1 MNNVQSGI
9 YPTLDIEAYHRSPGI
24 SKTGLVKLDE
34 AAAVYRY
41 AIDHLGD
48 ESESKALRIGKAL
61 HCKMEG
67 TFEHLYIDG
76 PDAARNTKIWKEFES
91 SHPNKVCLQPDEV
104 EAVEN
109 MKKAVDAYRPAQT
122 ILSQPGRNEVS
133 FYWIDPRTGCLCKCR
148 PDWVSADLKTVVD
161 FKTAREVLHH
171 EFQSD
176 AYKHRYFVS
185 AAMTIDGIYRT
196 TGIKP
201 ERYIFLA
208 VRSTPVHLVATY
220 DATADEIALGRGFI
234 RRNLS
239 FLRRCQASGSWP
251 GLPEE
256 ILPLGLPRF
265 APKPAAEDYEIDER
279 MADEE
284 LIAQLERE
292 FENVASGF

>member
-1 MNNVQSGI
+1 VQIGI
-9 YPTLDIEAYHRSPGI
+9 YPTLSIEAYHRSLGI
-24 SKTGLVKLDE
+24 SKTGLTKLAE

-41 AIDHLGD
+41 ALDHRDD
-48 ESESKALRIGKAL
+48 ESESKPLRIGKAF

-67 TFEHLYIDG
+67 TFEHLYIKG
-76 PDAARNTKIWKEFES
+76 PDVARNAKAWKEFED
-91 SHPNKVCLQPDEV
+91 SHPNRICLQPDEV

-109 MKKAVDAYRPAQT
+109 MKKAVDAYGPAQK

-161 FKTAREVLHH
+161 FKTARDVSHNG
-171 EFQSD
+171 FQRD
-176 AYKHRYFVS
+176 AYDHHYFVS

-220 DATADEIALGRGFI
+220 DATADEIALGRAFI
-234 RRNLS
+234 RRNLAL
-239 FLRRCQASGSWP
+239 LRRCQASGTWP

-265 APKPAAEDYEIDER
+265 APKPDAEDYEIDEPA
-279 MADEE
+279 ADDD
-284 LIAQLERE
+284 LIAELEKE